1 MPKATPQKFHCP
13 CCQPILKEFSTKN
26 GMLVHVKNIHPDRY
40 DEVHSLFRET
50 PENRYPC
57 KHCGKLLSGSARRHE
72 KDCNEN
78 PNHAPTPTYK
88 QLLEVFLDRIGKWAC
103 TIGRESKT
111 ISESSWLTYKGFI
124 RRIICHSEARNP
136 GHIINF
142 DSLEFS
148 QLVNIDRY
156 ITSQPRL
163 SVPQEA
169 QLCNAYIK
177 LVNFIRAEVDSKID
191 LLGSNV
197 PHLNEIKRY
206 ITNCFERGHARLR
219 EVNKKKPL
227 DKEQRDFLKRTTGGA
242 RGCYTELD
250 FENCEKIFSRYLR
263 STRRLQVLQ
272 HFEEFGFIPN
282 PELGIHSDREMRLF
296 MAADLFFHGIG
307 ARPGA
312 VTNLT
317 YEELRR
323 NLDHGDCVE
332 LRSFTFKTSRTYGHT
347 PFIYPR
353 REFNI
358 LCAFAEA
365 FPLPRTGGPSNT
377 RGLVFAD
384 SDGRQISNHYLLM
397 RQILLCV
404 PDVVLPTSHRLCPQ
418 DYRHYIATLTLRH
431 GDQRLIRAAA
441 RSATHS
447 IQMHQRYQHPEI
459 AAADYLEI
467 QKLVKK
473 KRKGIT
479 VPSSSSSSSSSSS
492 EHLLE
497 PRPPSPFTLGAPPNV
512 CTITVETGKFLGDY
526 FDCVACDLDAVCLLC
541 IERCHGECPIRSHVG
556 FGLYRCQCGQQGVPS
571 CNNLLAY
578 INQNI

>member
-26 GMLVHVKNIHPDRY
+26 GMMVHVKSIHPDRL
-40 DEVHSLFRET
+40 DEVREAFGEI

-57 KHCGKLLSGSARRHE
+57 IHCGNLLYGSARRHE
-72 KDCNEN
+72 KDCSEN
-78 PNHAPTPTYK
+78 PNHAPTPTYQ
-88 QLLEVFLDRIGKWAC
+88 QLLEVFLDRIGRWAC
-103 TIGRESKT
+103 TIGRESRT
-111 ISESSWLTYKGFI
+111 ITESTWKTYKGFI

-156 ITSQPRL
+156 VTSQPRL

-177 LVNFIRAEVDSKID
+177 LVNFIRAEVDSKIN

-197 PHLNEIKRY
+197 PHLNEIKFY
-206 ITNCFERGHARLR
+206 ITNCYAQAHARLKQ
-219 EVNKKKPL
+219 VNKKKPL
-227 DKEQRDFLKRTTGGA
+227 DKEQRNWEKKTTGGA

-250 FENCEKIFSRYLR
+250 FENCDKIFSRYLN
-263 STRRLQVLQ
+263 SRRREQVLQ
-272 HFEEFGFIPN
+272 WFEDFGFIAN
-282 PELGIHSDREMRLF
+282 HELGIHSDRDMRLF
-296 MAADLFFHGIG
+296 LAADLLFHGIG

-332 LRSFTFKTSRTYGHT
+332 LRSHTFKTARTYGHS
-347 PFIYPR
+347 PLIYPY
-353 REFNI
+353 REFKI
-358 LCAFAEA
+358 LVAYAEA
-365 FPLPRTGGPSNT
+365 FPLPRTGGPMNT
-377 RGLVFAD
+377 GGLVFAD
-384 SDGRQISNHYLLM
+384 SDGRPISNNYLLM

-404 PDVVLPTSHRLCPQ
+404 PDVELPTSHRLCPQ

-447 IQMHQRYQHPEI
+447 IPMHQNYQHPEV

-473 KRKGIT
+473 KRKRII
-479 VPSSSSSSSSSSS
+479 VQSSSSSSSSS
-492 EHLLE
+492 EDLLN
-497 PRPPSPFTLGAPPNV
+497 PRPPSPFTIGAPRNV
-512 CTITVETGKFLGDY
+512 CTSTVPGLTLGEY
-526 FDCVACDLDAVCLLC
+526 FDCVACDLDEVCPLC
-541 IERCHGECPIRSHVG
+541 IDQCHDECPIKSCRG
-556 FGLYRCQCGQQGVPS
+556 FGLYRCQCGGQGLPS
-571 CNNLLAY
+571 NNPFELCLSLP
-578 INQNI
+578 